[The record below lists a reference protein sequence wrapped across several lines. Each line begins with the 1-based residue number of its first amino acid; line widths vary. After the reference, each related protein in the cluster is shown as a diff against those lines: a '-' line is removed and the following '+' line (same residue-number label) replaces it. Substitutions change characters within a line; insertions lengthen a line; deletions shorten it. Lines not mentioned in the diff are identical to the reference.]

1 MTEHLLLVSIGPVQD
16 FIAAGRR
23 CQDLWFG
30 SFLLSEMAGQ
40 LARGLLD
47 QGATLIFPGSK
58 ETQTTGDRPSVAN
71 KIVARLPAS
80 SLPADA
86 VRRGRTAMDGWL
98 KTLRDLAFD
107 RCAQA
112 LRSAGDPEK
121 LFYRDVAAKQLE
133 DLLEVQWV
141 AVPLAPWAYAQ
152 AHAEAERLLAF
163 RKNTRDF
170 GKVPWN
176 GLRSLSVPKS
186 SLDGQRESVI
196 DEGFFDAVRNK
207 GQLGAQYRLGPSERL
222 CGVGLLKRFG
232 LEVVEEGAAAEGSG
246 KEGALQLTARRPIFH
261 STSHVAAG
269 PLLTHLSRRGQEGK
283 DAFHEYISALKR
295 IGVRLADL
303 VVRSPD
309 EDRARL
315 ALRSPDGADREG
327 QAVVQPRAFPGC
339 GLVSAGGGLDG
350 CLLYEDR
357 LQSILEESSQIQR
370 NDLPGK
376 TAEAKAA
383 LRRLFHRLHVSQP
396 PAYYAIL
403 AADGDRMG
411 ATIRSLAAGA
421 QPIEQHQRLSAVLA
435 SFAASA
441 RKTVEEGHAGS
452 LIYSGGDDI
461 LALLPLH
468 TALACA
474 HALQRQFTD
483 ALAEVCAQPGSR
495 PTLSV
500 GLAVVHHLQHLGVSR
515 ALAQEAER
523 LAKKKRN
530 SLAVLVDKRSG
541 GTLRVAGPWDEAPAP
556 LDERIAKWCQL
567 LGAGEL
573 PDGLAYELETLLA
586 PFEVRAVQADGT
598 PARPS
603 TALIASLVRRATARK
618 RGKGGSEL
626 AQATQAL
633 LHQAIDGSADPIE
646 SVRALSSELQ
656 IARAFLP
663 AHQIAWREP

>member
-40 LARGLLD
+40 LARGLFD
-47 QGATLIFPGSK
+47 QGATLIFPGLA
-58 ETQTTGDRPSVAN
+58 EIPMTGNRPSVAN
-71 KIVARLPAS
+71 KIAACLPAS
-80 SLPADA
+80 CPPGDA
-86 VRRGRTAMDGWL
+86 VRRGRAAMEGWL

-107 RCAQA
+107 RCSRVLQ
-112 LRSAGDPEK
+112 SPGDPENP
-121 LFYRDVAAKQLE
+121 FYRDVAEKQLE
-133 DLLEVQWV
+133 DLLEIQWV
-141 AVPLAPWAYAQ
+141 AVPLAPGGYAQ
-152 AHAEAERLLAF
+152 AHAQAEQLLAF

-170 GKVPWN
+170 GRVPWD

-196 DEGFFDAVRNK
+196 DERFFKEVRDK

-232 LEVVEEGAAAEGSG
+232 LEVVEEEGAAAEGPE
-246 KEGALQLTARRPIFH
+246 KESALQLIARRPIFH

-269 PLLTHLSRRGQEGK
+269 PLLTYLSRRGQEGQ
-283 DAFHEYISALKR
+283 DAFHEYITALKQ

-339 GLVSAGGGLDG
+339 GLGSAERGLDG

-357 LQSILEESSQIQR
+357 LQSILEESSQIQG

-383 LRRLFHRLHVSQP
+383 LRRLFHRLQVSQP

-421 QPIEQHQRLSAVLA
+421 QPIEQHQRLSAALA

-441 RKTVEEGHAGS
+441 RQIIEEDHAGS
-452 LIYSGGDDI
+452 LIYSGGDDV

-474 HALQRQFTD
+474 RALQLQFAE
-483 ALAEVCAQPGSR
+483 ALAEVCAQPGSG

-523 LAKKKRN
+523 LAKKQRN
-530 SLAVLVDKRSG
+530 SLAILVDKRSG
-541 GTLRVAGPWDEAPAP
+541 GTLRVTGRWDEAPAP
-556 LDERIAKWCQL
+556 LDERIARWCQL

-573 PDGLAYELETLLA
+573 PDGLAYELETLLV

-598 PARPS
+598 PAPPPA
-603 TALIASLVRRATARK
+603 ALIASLVRRATTRK
-618 RGKGGSEL
+618 RKKGGLDL

-633 LHQAIDGSADPIE
+633 LHQAIDGSADPIG

-656 IARAFLP
+656 IARGFLP
-663 AHQIAWREP
+663 AHQIAWR